1 MLRRKRDT
9 TQNISCSISFPS
21 IFPVISRKFGL
32 LFGQCMYTV
41 QWSTCPCCDSWNL
54 ICRAIS
60 CSSFQLILY
69 FPQEA
74 KWSPVMSCAVAA
86 VSGRMAT
93 AKLLVRRR
101 NLVQDAAWVG
111 GAVPL
116 LQSLLQLL
124 GRASGA
130 KAATA
135 AWWAGPKAN
144 VVASAAEAMTSGR
157 PDPKAE
163 RGATKVGG
171 AIAAAANV
179 VQAKDAAAPGGTTL
193 IGQRTLVVR
202 QGRGGG
208 GGHGGGGGLCVVDH
222 VVWPG
227 K

>member
-1 MLRRKRDT
+1 M
-9 TQNISCSISFPS
+9 
-21 IFPVISRKFGL
+21 
-32 LFGQCMYTV
+32 
-41 QWSTCPCCDSWNL
+41 
-54 ICRAIS
+54 
-60 CSSFQLILY
+60 
-69 FPQEA
+69 
-74 KWSPVMSCAVAA
+74 
-86 VSGRMAT
+86 
-93 AKLLVRRR
+93 
-101 NLVQDAAWVG
+101 G

-171 AIAAAANV
+171 AIAAANV

-208 GGHGGGGGLCVVDH
+208 GGHGGGGGVCVVDH
-222 VVWPG
+222 VV
-227 K
+227 